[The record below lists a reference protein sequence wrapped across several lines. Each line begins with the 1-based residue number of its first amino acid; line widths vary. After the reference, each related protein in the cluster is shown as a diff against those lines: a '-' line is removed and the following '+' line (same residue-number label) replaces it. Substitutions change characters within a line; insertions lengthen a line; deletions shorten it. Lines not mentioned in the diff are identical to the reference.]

1 MPKKRKLHHA
11 DLIVPHSSIRLQ
23 SGECVMERSGKVNEM
38 VESVSGQMEELS
50 GQIKTVREL
59 VQGTITGLEHQKQQI
74 EGGMNTVNMMM
85 QQLKDTAN
93 ITGEVELQ
101 VEMLGSKLEQITDF
115 VNNIEDIASQT
126 NLLSLNATIE
136 AARAGEHGR
145 GFSIVAEEIRKLAD
159 NSGEIAK
166 EIQIVIKEVMECSKN
181 AVEKVA
187 MAGDS
192 VKVQVESAG
201 HTIEAF
207 GNMNDVMETSVYKGY
222 KRDKIEMRGDR
233 AEMSDFPL
241 YLNTVAGGLDCRDQ
255 TIGGFSFVV
264 KIYAVPVVE
273 IIG

>member
-233 AEMSDFPL
+233 AEISDFPL

>member
-1 MPKKRKLHHA
+1 
-11 DLIVPHSSIRLQ
+11 
-23 SGECVMERSGKVNEM
+23 
-38 VESVSGQMEELS
+38 
-50 GQIKTVREL
+50 
-59 VQGTITGLEHQKQQI
+59 
-74 EGGMNTVNMMM
+74 MNTVNMMM
-85 QQLKDTAN
+85 QQSKDTAN

-101 VEMLGSKLEQITDF
+101 VEMLGLKLEQITDF

-126 NLLSLNATIE
+126 KLLSLNASIE

-207 GNMNDVMETSVYKGY
+207 GNMNDVMEQMIQDLAHISGKVDEMNG
-222 KRDKIEMRGDR
+222 RRHAVLDKIHAIGASSEH
-233 AEMSDFPL
+233 
-241 YLNTVAGGLDCRDQ
+241 TVRS
-255 TIGGFSFVV
+255 TEFSF
-264 KIYAVPVVE
+264 KLRK
-273 IIG
+273 

>member
-1 MPKKRKLHHA
+1 MSKKRKLHHA

-23 SGECVMERSGKVNEM
+23 SGECVMETSGKVNEM

-207 GNMNDVMETSVYKGY
+207 GNMNDVMEQMIQDLAHISGKVDEMNG
-222 KRDKIEMRGDR
+222 RRHAVLDKIHAIGASSEH
-233 AEMSDFPL
+233 
-241 YLNTVAGGLDCRDQ
+241 TVRS
-255 TIGGFSFVV
+255 TEFSF
-264 KIYAVPVVE
+264 KLRK
-273 IIG
+273 

>member
-1 MPKKRKLHHA
+1 
-11 DLIVPHSSIRLQ
+11 
-23 SGECVMERSGKVNEM
+23 
-38 VESVSGQMEELS
+38 
-50 GQIKTVREL
+50 
-59 VQGTITGLEHQKQQI
+59 
-74 EGGMNTVNMMM
+74 MNTVNIMM
-85 QQLKDTAN
+85 QQSKDTAN

-136 AARAGEHGR
+136 AARAGEYGR

-181 AVEKVA
+181 VVEKVA

-207 GNMNDVMETSVYKGY
+207 GNMNDVMEQMIQDLDHISGKVDEMNG
-222 KRDKIEMRGDR
+222 RRHAVLDKIHAIGASSEH
-233 AEMSDFPL
+233 
-241 YLNTVAGGLDCRDQ
+241 TVRS
-255 TIGGFSFVV
+255 TEFSF
-264 KIYAVPVVE
+264 KLRK
-273 IIG
+273 